1 LLVLTTCA
9 VQAAP
14 LRVTLLL
21 AEENTA
27 YRDFAQSF
35 TAEAARQSPPLK
47 LSEASTLPSE
57 TDLIVAVGSKSLA
70 LALNSHAPVLSTLVS
85 KSSFDK
91 LLHDALSSR
100 DKNSVSAL
108 YLDQPVKRHLALITV
123 VLPEVKKIGLLF
135 SAPSADIVNLQ
146 KAVANSRFSL
156 LEQMLSSDDSLY
168 RDLHS
173 LLARSE
179 VLLAIPDVR
188 IYNPTSIRNI
198 LLETYRS
205 NIPVIGFSPSY
216 VKAGALCAVFST
228 PEQMAKQ
235 AVLLSKKFVETG
247 ALPAAQH
254 PKEFE
259 VMVNRQV
266 ANSLNIQIKED
277 LILLNKIK
285 ELESNSGGGK

>member
-1 LLVLTTCA
+1 

-70 LALNSHAPVLSTLVS
+70 LALNSHTPVLSTLVS

-91 LLHDALSSR
+91 LLHDAPSSR

-108 YLDQPVKRHLALITV
+108 YLDQPVKRHLALIAV

-146 KAVANSRFSL
+146 KAVADSRFSL

-205 NIPVIGFSPSY
+205 SIPVIGFSPSY

-235 AVLLSKKFVETG
+235 AALLSKKFAETG